1 MTTEND
7 DQTVSQR
14 PGEGD
19 NTPESG
25 DGSFGEVFTG
35 NLPAELPAEVD
46 LEADD
51 WENAPTRAFS
61 LLDAAPVVRPGDP
74 AFLLTRA
81 DEEPDTIFDED
92 TRPKSRAPRE
102 MKIAREGD
110 WKRLPEGHVINERFE
125 IRRCLGAGQV
135 GTVYLVDDL
144 RLKDKKALKLMH
156 PALIDSEAASRRF
169 ISEIKTLQNLSH
181 EHIVRIYDFGLTE
194 PGGLSF
200 FTMEYIDG
208 ISLAQLLKKKGGR
221 LPLDKAIGLVTQLLD
236 TLAYAHQHG
245 THRHLTPV
253 NIMVRATGRIVLL
266 NFGLSTTHSS
276 SGLPVAPAA
285 PDLDY
290 YKAPEQRE
298 NPGAADARSDLYAAG
313 AILYQML
320 TGEIPLDEPEPPSK
334 AHKGLPRALDRVV
347 MRCLA
352 QNPDERFGSAR
363 ELSTALDAALRSS
376 MSPSV
381 WLLLVLLAMAAAGV
395 AGYLFLGR

>member
-1 MTTEND
+1 MHADEHDQPTPPPDTSAD
-7 DQTVSQR
+7 DS
-14 PGEGD
+14 
-19 NTPESG
+19 
-25 DGSFGEVFTG
+25 GSFGEVFTG
-35 NLPAELPAEVD
+35 NLPTELPAEVD
-46 LEADD
+46 QEADD

-81 DEEPDTIFDED
+81 DEEPDTIFDEE
-92 TRPKSRAPRE
+92 TRPRFRAPRE

-110 WKRLPEGHVINERFE
+110 GKRLPEGYVINERFE

-169 ISEIKTLQNLSH
+169 ISEIKTLQGLSH

-200 FTMEYIDG
+200 FTMEYVDG

-221 LPLDKAIGLVTQLLD
+221 LPLDKAMGLVTQLLD

-276 SGLPVAPAA
+276 SGLPVAPA
-285 PDLDY
+285 PLDLDY

-298 NPGAADARSDLYAAG
+298 NPGAADARTDLYAAG

-334 AHKGLPRALDRVV
+334 ALKGLPRALDRVV

-352 QNPDERFGSAR
+352 LAPAERFGSAR
-363 ELSTALDAALRSS
+363 ELSNALEAALRAR
-376 MSPSV
+376 MSPV
-381 WLLLVLLAMAAAGV
+381 AWLILGLLGIAAAGL
-395 AGYLFLGR
+395 AAFFLLAR